1 MKRLKTVI
9 HVHTDYS
16 HDSNASARDVAEAAR
31 VAGVDCVAVTDHD
44 EIRGALELRDL
55 GQVRVIV
62 GEEISTSEGHLIGL
76 FLKQWIR
83 PGMSAERT
91 AREIR
96 DQNGLALA
104 PHPFSSLCDDSLRA
118 AMDSLA
124 PWLDAV
130 EVCNAQN
137 PLPWQDT
144 RAAAFARQR
153 GLPGYAGADAHI
165 RGDLSA
171 CYQLMD
177 DFDDARSFAAS
188 LASAELVHGRM
199 SPRGWAVTAWRI
211 LNERLAGRAPAGF
224 GVNCPYPQ
232 PWRPLLL
239 GRRPRTDRLDLPDL
253 AAVRAD

>member
-16 HDSNASARDVAEAAR
+16 HDSNASARDIAEAAR
-31 VAGVDCVAVTDHD
+31 AAGVDCVAVTDHD
-44 EIRGALELRDL
+44 EIRGALELREL
-55 GQVRVIV
+55 GQVRVII
-62 GEEISTSEGHLIGL
+62 GEEVSTADGHLIGL

-96 DQNGLALA
+96 EQGGLVLA
-104 PHPFSSLCDDSLRA
+104 PHPFSSLCSDSLAA
-118 AMDSLA
+118 AMDGLV

-137 PLPWQDT
+137 PLPWQDR
-144 RAAAFARQR
+144 RAAAFARR
-153 GLPGYAGADAHI
+153 HELPGYAGGDAHI
-165 RGDLSA
+165 RGDLAA

-177 DFDDARSFAAS
+177 DFSDARSFAAA

-199 SPRGWAVTAWRI
+199 SLRGWAATAWRV
-211 LNERLAGRAPAGF
+211 LNERLAGRAPAGY

-239 GRRPRTDRLDLPDL
+239 GRRQRSQPSNRPDL
-253 AAVRAD
+253 ATVRAD